1 MSASVIP
8 SEGNWAGTLGSVGPH
23 RLNAL
28 IHAYFMKK
36 SLAVVQDEQEMVR
49 RERMAIEEIRELLTE
64 MHQDAD

>member
-1 MSASVIP
+1 MH
-8 SEGNWAGTLGSVGPH
+8 T
-23 RLNAL
+23 
-28 IHAYFMKK
+28 FMKK